1 MSGHKP
7 EEYLTV
13 RGPATAEVVV
23 RKSRF
28 LASVRPVASEEEAR
42 EFVEAVSREH
52 RNATHN
58 VFAYSVG
65 FGEEFLRQ
73 SDDGEPSG
81 TAGRPVLEVIRREGL
96 RNVAVVVTR
105 YFGGILL
112 GAPGLVRAY
121 GEAAKAGIDSAGI
134 VRKVLLQE
142 LGLTFDYS
150 WLGKI
155 QHLAGTRGAIL
166 GETVYQDRV
175 SMKLYLRPA
184 QAAAFISEVA
194 EFTSGQ
200 VRPETSGIRYI
211 DEDAAPG
218 YATS

>member
-1 MSGHKP
+1 MSPHQP

-13 RGPATAEVVV
+13 RGSAKAEVVIK
-23 RKSRF
+23 KSRF
-28 LASVRPVASEEEAR
+28 LATVEPVSSEDEAL
-42 EFVEAVSREH
+42 EFIEVTRRDH

-65 FGEEFLRQ
+65 FGEEILRQ

-112 GAPGLVRAY
+112 GASGLVRAY
-121 GEAAKAGIDSAGI
+121 GEAAKAGFDSAGI
-134 VRKVLLQE
+134 VRKILVHE
-142 LGLTFDYS
+142 LSLTFDYG

-155 QHLAGTRGAIL
+155 QHLVGNRGAVFAGTAY
-166 GETVYQDRV
+166 EDRV
-175 SMKLYLRPA
+175 LMKLFLRPL
-184 QAAAFISEVA
+184 QAAAFINEVR
-194 EFTSGQ
+194 EFTAARVKPELSG
-200 VRPETSGIRYI
+200 TRYLN
-211 DEDAAPG
+211 ENEAP
-218 YATS
+218 TPKI

>member
-1 MSGHKP
+1 MSGRQP

-13 RGPATAEVVV
+13 RGPARAEVVIK
-23 RKSRF
+23 KSRF
-28 LASVRPVASEEEAR
+28 LASVEPVRSEDEAQ
-42 EFVEAVSREH
+42 EFIETISREH
-52 RNATHN
+52 RNAIHN

-121 GEAAKAGIDSAGI
+121 GEAAKAGIESAGI
-134 VRKVLLQE
+134 VRKILVQE
-142 LGLTFDYS
+142 LSLTFDYG

-155 QHLAGTRGAIL
+155 QYLAGNRGAVFA
-166 GETVYQDRV
+166 GTAYEDRV
-175 SMKLYLRPA
+175 LMKLCLRPL
-184 QAAAFISEVA
+184 QAAAFINEVK
-194 EFTSGQ
+194 EFTAAQVTPEPSG
-200 VRPETSGIRYI
+200 TRYLNE
-211 DEDAAPG
+211 DEAP
-218 YATS
+218 TPKI